1 MSEETKIGV
10 EEWHEL
16 EALRVRTLNRLGM
29 SSAASR
35 AYAKCDLDMLR
46 SLDALVDQHSSTTH
60 AENICKA
67 VVRLREAHGTNEV
80 ASLIT
85 EDHVRLGTSIHGL
98 LLTSTLMRGQA
109 YNHES
114 RKALEDILSFVY
126 KNMDLREQVKTA
138 MKLHITDPEEIRAMA
153 ASIAGNAPA
162 LIQGTL

>member
-1 MSEETKIGV
+1 MSEETKISV

-35 AYAKCDLDMLR
+35 AYANCDLDMLR
-46 SLDALVDQHSSTTH
+46 ALDALLDQYSSTTH

-85 EDHVRLGTSIHGL
+85 EDHVRLGATIHDL
-98 LLTSTLMRGQA
+98 MLTSTLMRGGRYEARVQ
-109 YNHES
+109 
-114 RKALEDILSFVY
+114 KALDDVLVFVY
-126 KNMDLREQVKTA
+126 QNMSLKEQVKA
-138 MKLHITDPEEIRAMA
+138 ALRLNVTDPAEVISMSLA
-153 ASIAGNAPA
+153 AAGSAPA